1 MRYLASPLIAASLL
15 ATFASAGRTPP
26 QAETAA
32 VVFFDDFAAPALD
45 RTKWNV
51 TVAGPV
57 YNDEQQAYVDS
68 PDTVTIARGAD
79 VDGASNGALVLQA
92 RYRPGTKT
100 TEGKAQ
106 DFVSGRIDSRGKVE
120 ATYGRLA
127 ARMKLPTGSGLWPAF
142 WALGTGAWPET
153 GEIDIMENVGETD
166 WTSVALHG
174 PRYSGETP
182 LVNKLFLPRG
192 RDATAWH
199 VYAVDWRPDG
209 FVFTVDDTVAYRA
222 TRAMVEHY
230 GRWAYDNP
238 KFLILNLA
246 LGGAYPRKTNAVASP
261 YNGLPAETVDAIKAG
276 HARVLVD
283 WVRVTR

>member
-79 VDGASNGALVLQA
+79 AAGASNGALVLQA

-100 TEGKAQ
+100 TEGKTQ
-106 DFVSGRIDSRGKVE
+106 DFVSGRIDSSR
-120 ATYGRLA
+120 ATMSGAPFRWGMAMGRISSLNA
-127 ARMKLPTGSGLWPAF
+127 PA
-142 WALGTGAWPET
+142 
-153 GEIDIMENVGETD
+153 
-166 WTSVALHG
+166 SVA
-174 PRYSGETP
+174 
-182 LVNKLFLPRG
+182 
-192 RDATAWH
+192 AA
-199 VYAVDWRPDG
+199 
-209 FVFTVDDTVAYRA
+209 
-222 TRAMVEHY
+222 
-230 GRWAYDNP
+230 
-238 KFLILNLA
+238 A
-246 LGGAYPRKTNAVASP
+246 L
-261 YNGLPAETVDAIKAG
+261 
-276 HARVLVD
+276 
-283 WVRVTR
+283 